1 MWLFSNKE
9 SASSLSAVGSLG
21 LNFTNDPLPG
31 FALATSDST
40 RVPTIDGPYRLEWRI
55 RQAHNKKKN
64 NEEVSLLSLNLTSTL
79 SSMDME
85 SVQES
90 VRQTVKWMKTL
101 RHPNILNWIAGTDTT
116 GPKVPNE
123 YHIVTERVVPL
134 RDYLRLKADTGNFN
148 FISSW
153 GIHQI
158 SRALAFLN
166 DDAKISH
173 NATRLDAVFVTS
185 SGEWKLGALDFAG
198 PVDSPP
204 PAIRA
209 TASFVHMNQTG
220 GAPLIQIIALFR
232 ARLWTSIDPYLPPD
246 NRLVDSWGLGCLIW
260 EIFNPE
266 CVLRE
271 RSQLTAPSSLERLPK
286 SLVPEY
292 RRLVATNAGRGAK
305 RRSTVA
311 QFLVQSR
318 DADKA
323 GFFAN
328 EYVDTLLFLEEIQLK
343 DALEKSRFL
352 ASLAEQVSNFPDD
365 VCRHKILPHLL
376 NGLRYGSA
384 GIEALI
390 PVLRLIPLLSNA
402 EFETDVLPC
411 LVKLFTSP
419 ERATRVRLLEQLP
432 NFVAN
437 LPAKAVETQIFV
449 PVCTGFSDA
458 NPVVRETTVRAMIHL
473 APKLSSKLLNDTL
486 LRYLIGVQTKDD
498 QGGIRTNATV
508 CLAKLAPIF
517 SVQVRQGLL
526 LNAFLRATRDSF
538 IPSRKAAL
546 AALFATQ
553 EFYKTD
559 QLAGKLLPCLS
570 FLTLDSDKS
579 IRDET
584 FRTVRNILD
593 RLEQISEHPSS
604 DDTTTQEASAGN
616 MSTAKP
622 SASRAA
628 AAALGSLAWS
638 ALSFSSRLISS
649 TASQSH
655 DPQTT
660 PKSDLAGSTGN
671 STTPAI
677 LSTKSSSETR
687 SPNET
692 EKHEHKP
699 VETITKPMSLNTT
712 STKFDDLFE
721 PGYDGANHGQDG
733 WGTEADD
740 GWRSLELDEPSDR
753 ARTARY
759 TSSSTASYDWDQ
771 RPPTKPSTNLDWDGD
786 AFFDQLTSDRPQSK
800 TKSNVH
806 RTTATVNS
814 AAEPLR
820 TKTGAGRSSKLTN
833 RTKESAATIPAN
845 VRPRTEEDD
854 SWGNW

>member
-9 SASSLSAVGSLG
+9 SASSLSTVGTLG

-31 FALATSDST
+31 FALVASDST
-40 RVPTIDGPYRLEWRI
+40 RVLAIDGPYRLEWRI
-55 RQAHNKKKN
+55 RQAYNKRKN
-64 NEEVSLLSLNLTSTL
+64 NEEVSLFSLNPTSAP

-85 SVQES
+85 SIQES

-101 RHPNILNWIAGTDTT
+101 RHPNILNWIAGTDLT
-116 GPKVPNE
+116 GSKVPSE
-123 YHIVTERVVPL
+123 YHIATERVVPL
-134 RDYLRLKADTGNFN
+134 RDYLRLKADTGNFH

-185 SGEWKLGALDFAG
+185 SGEWKLGGLDFAG
-198 PVDSPP
+198 PVNSPP

-209 TASFVHMNQTG
+209 TAAFVHMDQTG
-220 GAPLIQIIALFR
+220 
-232 ARLWTSIDPYLPPD
+232 SDPYLPPD

-271 RSQLTAPSSLERLPK
+271 RAQLTAPSSLERLPK

-292 RRLVATNAGRGAK
+292 RRLLAPNVGRGAK
-305 RRSTVA
+305 RRSTVT

-318 DADKA
+318 DADKG

-343 DALEKSRFL
+343 DTLEKSRFL

-390 PVLRLIPLLSNA
+390 PVLRLIPLVSNS

-437 LPAKAVETQIFV
+437 LPPKAVETQIFV

-473 APKLSSKLLNDTL
+473 APKLSGKLLNDTL

-517 SVQVRQGLL
+517 SLQARQGLL
-526 LNAFLRATRDSF
+526 LNAFLRATRDPF
-538 IPSRKAAL
+538 APSRKAAL
-546 AALFATQ
+546 AALSATQ

-570 FLTLDSDKS
+570 FLTLDSDRS
-579 IRDET
+579 IREET
-584 FRTVRNILD
+584 FRTIRNILD
-593 RLEQISEHPSS
+593 RLEQISEHPSA
-604 DDTTTQEASAGN
+604 DDATTQESSSAN
-616 MSTAKP
+616 ISAAKP

-628 AAALGSLAWS
+628 AAALGNLAWS

-649 TASQSH
+649 TASQSN
-655 DPQTT
+655 DPQTAQ
-660 PKSDLAGSTGN
+660 KSDLAGSTEN
-671 STTPAI
+671 STLLPMP
-677 LSTKSSSETR
+677 STKPSSETQ
-687 SPNET
+687 PLNVT
-692 EKHEHKP
+692 DKHEHKP
-699 VETITKPMSLNTT
+699 VKTTTKPMSLNTT
-712 STKFDDLFE
+712 STKFDDLLE
-721 PGYDGANHGQDG
+721 PGYSSVNHDQDG

-753 ARTARY
+753 TRTPGR
-759 TSSSTASYDWDQ
+759 TNSSTASYDWDQ
-771 RPPTKPSTNLDWDGD
+771 GPRIKAPTKLDWDGD
-786 AFFDQLTSDRPQSK
+786 AFFDNLTSDRSQSK
-800 TKSNVH
+800 TKSNIQ
-806 RTTATVNS
+806 RTTATLSNATEPS
-814 AAEPLR
+814 RAKTAASRP
-820 TKTGAGRSSKLTN
+820 SKPTN
-833 RTKESAATIPAN
+833 RMRESAATIPTK
-845 VRPRTEEDD
+845 VRSHAEEDD
-854 SWGNW
+854 GWGNW